1 VSSVTERRLRA
12 NALAFNLAEAGDGPP
27 VLLLHGF
34 PDSCRLWR
42 HQLPALARAGHRV
55 LAPDLRGF
63 GETDRPTGVE
73 HYKMRTLVGDVVGLL
88 DVLDVERAAV
98 VGHDWGASLAWAV
111 ARFAPE
117 RVSRLVVASVG
128 HPLAGAAAGLA
139 QRRLS
144 WCMLWFLFP
153 GVAERVLPE
162 DDWVVFRRWAWNGAR
177 RGEDPDLDRQL
188 ADLSRPGALV
198 AGLNWYRANIDPARF
213 VVSDPARISVP
224 PVACPTMGVWSSD
237 DFALTEAQMTGS
249 ERFVSGPWRYERLD
263 GVDHWVP
270 VHAPERLNE
279 LLVDFLD
286 ESSAR

>member
-1 VSSVTERRLRA
+1 MSSMTERKLQA
-12 NALAFNLAEAGDGPP
+12 NGLAFNLAEAGEGPP

-34 PDSCRLWR
+34 PDSWRLWR
-42 HQLPALARAGHRV
+42 HQIPALAEAGHQV
-55 LAPDLRGF
+55 IAPDLRGF
-63 GETDRPTGVE
+63 GQTDRPTGVE
-73 HYKMRTLVGDVVGLL
+73 HYKLRALVDDVVCLL
-88 DVLDVERAAV
+88 DVLDVDRAAV
-98 VGHDWGASLAWAV
+98 VGHDWGAGLAWAV
-111 ARFAPE
+111 ARFVPD
-117 RVSRLVVASVG
+117 RVSRLVVVSVG

-144 WCMLWFLFP
+144 WYMLWFLFP
-153 GVAERVLPE
+153 GVAERVLAE
-162 DDWVVFRRWAWNGAR
+162 DDWAVFRRWAWDGAR

-198 AGLNWYRANIDPARF
+198 AGLNWYRANIDPATF
-213 VVSDPARISVP
+213 VISDPSRISVP

-249 ERFVSGPWRYERLD
+249 GRLVSGPWRYERLD

-279 LLVDFLD
+279 LLVDFLG
-286 ESSAR
+286 